1 MIVPRLIVSLA
12 TLVLLSAHA
21 GEAQQPPTQRVAVA
35 TRTIARGVTLG
46 AGDVAYRDST
56 LSSTRSVVADSSP
69 VAAGWVTRR
78 VIAAGEVLRA
88 PAVEPPTAVSANQS
102 VAVEWSDRNVRLTM
116 RGIATRN
123 APVGS
128 RVSVRMES
136 GRRVETTVVGAGRVR
151 LD

>member
-1 MIVPRLIVSLA
+1 MVPRLIVSFG
-12 TLVLLSAHA
+12 TLVLLSAHS
-21 GEAQQPPTQRVAVA
+21 GQAQQPSTRRVAIA
-35 TRTIARGVTLG
+35 THAIARGVSLS
-46 AGDVAYRDST
+46 AGDIVYRDST
-56 LSSTRSVVADSSP
+56 MNSTLGMIADSSR

-78 VIAAGEVLRA
+78 VIAAGEILRA
-88 PAVEPPTAVSANQS
+88 PAVEPPTAVSANQE
-102 VAVEWSDRNVRLTM
+102 VAVEWNDQNVRLTL

-151 LD
+151 ID

>member
-1 MIVPRLIVSLA
+1 MVPRLVVSLG

-21 GEAQQPPTQRVAVA
+21 GEAQQAPTRRVAIA
-35 TRTIARGVTLG
+35 TRAIARGASLI
-46 AGDVAYRDST
+46 AGDIEFRDST
-56 LSSTRSVVADSSP
+56 MASTLGMSADSNR

-78 VIAAGEVLRA
+78 VIAAGEILRA
-88 PAVEPPTAVSANQS
+88 PAVEPPTAVSANQQ
-102 VAVEWSDRNVRLTM
+102 VAVEWSDQNVRLTM

-151 LD
+151 ID

>member
-1 MIVPRLIVSLA
+1 MVPRLVVSLG

-21 GEAQQPPTQRVAVA
+21 VEAQQAPMRRVAVA
-35 TRTIARGVTLG
+35 TRMIARGVALSAADLEFRDTTMASTLG
-46 AGDVAYRDST
+46 MSGDSNR
-56 LSSTRSVVADSSP
+56 

-78 VIAAGEVLRA
+78 VIAAGEILRA
-88 PAVEPPTAVSANQS
+88 PAVEPPTAVSANQQ
-102 VAVEWSDRNVRLTM
+102 VAVEWSDQNVRLTM

-151 LD
+151 ID

>member
-1 MIVPRLIVSLA
+1 MVPRLVVSLG
-12 TLVLLSAHA
+12 TFVLLSAHA
-21 GEAQQPPTQRVAVA
+21 LDAQQATRRVAVA
-35 TRTIARGVTLG
+35 TRAIARGVALG
-46 AGDVAYRDST
+46 AGDLEYRDST
-56 LSSTRSVVADSSP
+56 MSSTLGMSGDTNR

-102 VAVEWSDRNVRLTM
+102 VSVEWVDQNIRLTM
-116 RGIATRN
+116 RGVATRN
-123 APVGS
+123 APMGS

-151 LD
+151 ID

>member
-1 MIVPRLIVSLA
+1 MS
-12 TLVLLSAHA
+12 
-21 GEAQQPPTQRVAVA
+21 
-35 TRTIARGVTLG
+35 
-46 AGDVAYRDST
+46 
-56 LSSTRSVVADSSP
+56 ADSNR

-88 PAVEPPTAVSANQS
+88 PAVEPPTAVSANQQ
-102 VAVEWSDRNVRLTM
+102 VAVEWSDQNVRLTM

-151 LD
+151 ID